1 MRSIVRGHVAVMAG
15 LVMMLAGCAATGGDS
30 HLSAAHS
37 PQLAELS
44 AARSPQLAESYPC
57 QSMHVKAM
65 SCPPG

>member
-15 LVMMLAGCAATGGDS
+15 LVMMLAGCAATGADS
-30 HLSAAHS
+30 N
-37 PQLAELS
+37 LS
-44 AARSPQLAESYPC
+44 AARSQQLAESYPC